1 MRFIQKT
8 YGHKSS
14 NLKIFQLI
22 IGLFVVFFVVKSI
35 SQGISG
41 TRASDVPVKENSE
54 KGPHKEAGGH

>member
-1 MRFIQKT
+1 MK
-8 YGHKSS
+8 GS

-41 TRASDVPVKENSE
+41 TRASDVPVKEKSE
-54 KGPHKEAGGH
+54 KGHHKEAGGH

>member
-1 MRFIQKT
+1 MK
-8 YGHKSS
+8 GS

-22 IGLFVVFFVVKSI
+22 IGLFIVFFVVKSI

-54 KGPHKEAGGH
+54 KGHYKEAGGH

>member
-1 MRFIQKT
+1 MKN
-8 YGHKSS
+8 S